1 MSRSAQVERKTLETS
16 IKAKIDLDGAGN
28 SNILTPVGFFNHML
42 KSLARHS
49 GMDLELEAKGDVEV
63 DFHHLVE
70 DTGIVL
76 GQALDKALGDKS
88 GITRFGEATVPMDE
102 ALVQVALDLSGRDIL
117 SFSVSL
123 PTYKVGDFD
132 TELVKE
138 FFQGLVRGAA
148 ITLHIRLLESG
159 NTHHVIEAI
168 FKSFALALKR
178 ATRLGGDSG
187 SVPST
192 KGIL

>member
-1 MSRSAQVERKTLETS
+1 MNRRAKVKRKTLETS
-16 IKAKIDLDGAGN
+16 IKVEIDLDGAGN

-42 KSLARHS
+42 QSLTRHS
-49 GMDLELEAKGDVEV
+49 GMDLKLEAKGDVEV

-70 DTGIVL
+70 DAGIAIGEAVK
-76 GQALDKALGDKS
+76 KALGDKR
-88 GITRFGEATVPMDE
+88 GIARFGEATVPMDE
-102 ALVQVALDLSGRDIL
+102 ALVQVVLDLSGRDTL
-117 SFSVSL
+117 SFSVSF
-123 PTYKVGDFD
+123 PAYKVGEFD

-148 ITLHIRLLESG
+148 LTLHIRLLESG

-168 FKSFALALKR
+168 FKACGLALRR
-178 ATRLGGDSG
+178 ATRLAEEGG

-192 KGIL
+192 KGML